1 MSSAPHL
8 SPSSLIAFCT
18 VTQTQLR
25 LHRKQMKELVGGGFF
40 VVVVFLSSF
49 FVFDLEF
56 PVQQLV
62 SASAFLFGCLV

>member
-1 MSSAPHL
+1 
-8 SPSSLIAFCT
+8 
-18 VTQTQLR
+18 
-25 LHRKQMKELVGGGFF
+25 MKELVGGGFF

-56 PVQQLV
+56 PVRQLV

>member
-25 LHRKQMKELVGGGFF
+25 LPRKQMKELVGGGFF

>member
-1 MSSAPHL
+1 
-8 SPSSLIAFCT
+8 
-18 VTQTQLR
+18 
-25 LHRKQMKELVGGGFF
+25 MKELVGGGFF